1 LNNLVKKETDFNNFG
16 TQNRENMRCGAY
28 DHHTCKMQLLQ
39 HKQLFKE
46 IICVINEVMNNL
58 YLIFPGPEISDSGI
72 PDRNFPVAILV
83 YSDKLFHVISASL
96 RRRHILVVYML
107 S

>member
-1 LNNLVKKETDFNNFG
+1 
-16 TQNRENMRCGAY
+16 
-28 DHHTCKMQLLQ
+28 
-39 HKQLFKE
+39 
-46 IICVINEVMNNL
+46 MNNL